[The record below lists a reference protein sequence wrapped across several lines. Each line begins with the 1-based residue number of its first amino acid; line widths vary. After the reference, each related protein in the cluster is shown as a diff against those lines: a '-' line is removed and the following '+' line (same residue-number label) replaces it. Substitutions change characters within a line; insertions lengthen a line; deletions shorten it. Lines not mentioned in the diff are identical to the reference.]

1 MNDIYKPPL
10 WPMLL
15 IGVVSLI
22 WVLPLIGIIM
32 TSIRPEGE
40 TLKGW
45 WNIEEFTLTLEAWR
59 EVWVN
64 YPLWDAL
71 WNSIKIAGLS
81 SLGSILLAP
90 MGAYAF
96 AFLNFPGKKVTF
108 LLLVNAFVIPNQ
120 ILIIPLFTLWRNV
133 GLIDNIFSVIIPF
146 VALSMAWA
154 VFLVR
159 NYLVDFPR
167 SLIDAAHID
176 GCGHVRTFWSVVLPN
191 ALTPMAAVGIL
202 QFMWTWNSLM
212 LPMLF
217 LRENI
222 PLPVLLTKIKG
233 TYEPNWDQVAVATI
247 ITSVIPL
254 LIFLYFQKYFAAG
267 ASNQSGQKG

>member
-1 MNDIYKPPL
+1 MNEIYKPPL

-15 IGVVSLI
+15 IATVSLI
-22 WVLPLIGIIM
+22 WILPLIGIVM

-45 WNIEEFTLTLEAWR
+45 WNIEQFTLTLEAWR

-71 WNSIKIAGLS
+71 WNSIKIAGIS

-90 MGAYAF
+90 MGAYAY
-96 AFLNFPGKKVTF
+96 AFLNFPGKKVSF
-108 LLLVNAFVIPNQ
+108 LLLINAFVVPNQ
-120 ILIIPLFTLWRNV
+120 ILIIPLFTLWRNI

-154 VFLVR
+154 VFLLR

-167 SLIDAAHID
+167 SLSDAAHIY

-191 ALTPMAAVGIL
+191 AMTPMAAVGIL

-247 ITSVIPL
+247 ITSIVPL